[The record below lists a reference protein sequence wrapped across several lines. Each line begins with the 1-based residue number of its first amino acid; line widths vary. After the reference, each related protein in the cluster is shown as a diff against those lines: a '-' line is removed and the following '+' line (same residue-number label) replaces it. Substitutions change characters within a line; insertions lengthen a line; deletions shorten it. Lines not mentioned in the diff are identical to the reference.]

1 VSGIKKLIDLRCY
14 VLLNYDHFLTHYQ
27 ERFMNKTEL
36 IEAIAT
42 RSNTTKAQ
50 AGTMLN
56 GMLDVLQQTL
66 ATGNSVQLVGFG
78 TFSVTERA
86 SREGRNPATGK
97 IMTIPAKK
105 VVKFKPGKA
114 LSEAAAARPAKTGKP
129 VKSSV
134 KAKKK

>member
-1 VSGIKKLIDLRCY
+1 
-14 VLLNYDHFLTHYQ
+14 
-27 ERFMNKTEL
+27 MNKTEL

-50 AGTMLN
+50 AGTMVN
-56 GMLDVLQQTL
+56 EILDVLQQTL
-66 ATGNSVQLVGFG
+66 AAGNSVQLVGFG

-97 IMTIPAKK
+97 TMTIPAKK

-114 LSEAAAARPAKTGKP
+114 LSEAAAAQPAKTGKS
-129 VKSSV
+129 VKANV